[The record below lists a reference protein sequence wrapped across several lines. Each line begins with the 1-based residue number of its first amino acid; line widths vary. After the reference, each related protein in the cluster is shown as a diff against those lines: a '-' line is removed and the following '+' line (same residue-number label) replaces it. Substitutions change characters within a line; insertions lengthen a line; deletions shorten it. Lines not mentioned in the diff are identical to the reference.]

1 MEAHLHIGGRRLDW
15 QPHMYF
21 SFYDLKHEP
30 FRLTPD
36 PKFLHM
42 AEPHRNALRTML
54 EAVSTRKG
62 LQVCVGPIGT
72 GKTTLLY
79 CLQHILLHES
89 SPQRPIRSAFI
100 VNPVLTGLELFQA
113 IFEDMEVAPPAVQT
127 KPACLRSL
135 YEIICEG
142 SAKNGT
148 LLLII
153 DEAHLLS
160 PELIEEIRL
169 LLNLDNHAVNVLQ
182 ILLSGQPEL
191 LALLA
196 QPQFAALKQRV
207 SMFSRLRPLTQVE
220 TRAYIV
226 ERLHVAGLRG
236 DSPFVPAALAEIHHL
251 TAGVPRL
258 INSVCDRAMSLAC
271 SRQSLKIGPEFIL
284 EAAED
289 LALLDSTA
297 VHSGV
302 MPMGTM
308 TSSATFGSK
317 P

>member
-1 MEAHLHIGGRRLDW
+1 
-15 QPHMYF
+15 MYF
-21 SFYDLKHEP
+21 SFYGLKHEP

-36 PKFLHM
+36 PRFLHM

-54 EAVSTRKG
+54 EAVTTRKG

-113 IFEDMEVAPPAVQT
+113 IFEDMEIAGPTVQT

-135 YEIICEG
+135 HEVICEG
-142 SAKNGT
+142 SGRNGT
-148 LLLII
+148 LLVII
-153 DEAHLLS
+153 DEAHLMS
-160 PELIEEIRL
+160 PELLEEIRL
-169 LLNLDNHAVNVLQ
+169 LLNLDNHSVTVLQ

-191 LALLA
+191 LGLLA
-196 QPQFAALKQRV
+196 KPQFAALKQRV
-207 SMFSRLRPLTQVE
+207 SMFSRLRALTQVE

-236 DSPFVPAALAEIHHL
+236 ESPFSPPALQEIHQVA
-251 TAGVPRL
+251 AGVPRL
-258 INSVCDRAMSLAC
+258 INSVCDRAMSLAFARH
-271 SRQSLKIGPEFIL
+271 SFRIGPEYIL

-289 LALLDSTA
+289 LALLESSVEA
-297 VHSGV
+297 SS
-302 MPMGTM
+302 PM
-308 TSSATFGSK
+308 SSPSMVSAASQGFK